1 MKIIKKVDYLDERI
15 KNENRRIANMGCN
28 RCPCCD
34 EAMIVSD
41 AIRQGYGLKRGISSY
56 TIEVPVNESW
66 FSRKAHKTVT
76 RYSCNRCG
84 AEWESN
90 PY

>member
-1 MKIIKKVDYLDERI
+1 
-15 KNENRRIANMGCN
+15 MGCN

-34 EAMIVSD
+34 ETIMIVSD
-41 AIRQGYGLKRGISSY
+41 AIRLGYGLKRGISSY
-56 TIEVPVNESW
+56 TIEVPVKESW
-66 FSRKAHKTVT
+66 FRETYKTVT

-84 AEWESN
+84 AEWESD